1 MKKIKLILFIF
12 VLTLLYSCCVSAS
25 EYYYDGTQHYHS
37 ENVKLFFE
45 NEQVYCDVPPL
56 IVNNR
61 TLVPARAFFEKLGST
76 VKWNEEFKR
85 VIVSGSKFSVT
96 MTIDSKTA
104 LVNGKEVSLDV
115 PAKIIADSSGISR
128 TMIPVRFVS
137 TCLGFNVGWDGSTSS
152 VYISSVKNEHTSES
166 ISGSVSDILV
176 SSVGDTDTV
185 KIITTA
191 QASPSVMTLNNPS
204 RLVLDFNKFTL
215 TLPGSRLS
223 KSGICFSDIRYADHA
238 GEYARVVIDLST
250 EYTYNIFSNGNECI
264 VTIKNN
270 GSSSVIFPSEPN
282 KPNVPEKEPQ
292 TPSSSNGEVLIVI
305 DPGHG
310 GSDPGA
316 IGYKDGKE
324 DARESNITL
333 DISKKLD
340 ANLKSA
346 GIKTVMTRTTD
357 EFIGLAERA
366 EFANERNAT
375 LFVCVHINSATVES
389 AHGSSVYY
397 YTSDNDAKTK
407 EKFGITSKEFAQL
420 IQNEILKS
428 AGRYDRKIQN
438 GSNLA
443 VLRRTTMPA
452 VLVEC
457 AFISND
463 EERELMKTD
472 GFRQK
477 LADGISQGVIKALK
491 QMGKI
496 K

>member
-1 MKKIKLILFIF
+1 MKKTILLIFTLILMFLCTICA
-12 VLTLLYSCCVSAS
+12 YSAD
-25 EYYYDGTQHYHS
+25 YYYDNAWYSHG
-37 ENVKLFFE
+37 ENVKLYLE
-45 NEQVYCDVPPL
+45 SEQIYCDVPPL
-56 IVNNR
+56 IVGNR
-61 TLVPARAFFEKLGST
+61 TLVPARAFFEKLGAAVS
-76 VKWNEEFKR
+76 WNDVFKR
-85 VIVSGSKFSVT
+85 VTVSGNSFSVSL
-96 MTIDSKTA
+96 TIDSKTA
-104 LVNGKEVSLDV
+104 LVNGKEVLLDV
-115 PAKIIADSSGISR
+115 PAKIINDINGVSR

-137 TCLGFNVGWDGSTSS
+137 SCLGYNVDWNAQTTS
-152 VYISSVKNEHTSES
+152 VYISQNKKEEASEPVL
-166 ISGSVSDILV
+166 GSVSDIQV

-191 QASPSVMTLNNPS
+191 ESSPSVMTLDNPS
-204 RLVLDFNKFTL
+204 RLVLDFNKYTL
-215 TLPGSRLS
+215 TLPGSKLS

-238 GEYARVVIDLST
+238 GKYARVVIDLST
-250 EYTYNIFSNGNECI
+250 EYTYNITTSGNECI
-264 VTIKNN
+264 ITLKNN
-270 GSSSVIFPSEPN
+270 GTSSIVPPSEPQ
-282 KPNVPEKEPQ
+282 KPTVNSGEP
-292 TPSSSNGEVLIVI
+292 LIVI

-324 DARESNITL
+324 DARESVIAL

-340 ANLKSA
+340 ANLKAA

-357 EFIGLAERA
+357 EFIGLGERA

-375 LFVCVHINSATVES
+375 LFVCVHINSATVAT

-397 YTSDNDAKTK
+397 YTSENDSKTK
-407 EKFGITSKEFAQL
+407 ESYGITSKELAQT
-420 IQNEILKS
+420 IQNELLKS

-443 VLRRTTMPA
+443 VLRRTVMPA

-457 AFISND
+457 AFISNE

-472 GFRQK
+472 AFRQK